1 MSFALHGLS
10 VSNGVAIGHAL
21 TISAASLDVTH
32 QFIASGSEEQEVV
45 RLQQAFEL
53 AMQELHDLKDRLSE
67 DAPEEMSAFLDVHRL
82 ILEDID
88 LRQKPEALILKRRY
102 NAAWAL
108 TTVLDDLLLAFEE
121 IDDPYLK
128 ERGADFRQVIERVLY
143 ALNGSSELSLAPL
156 YQKLDRQSAD
166 AIIVA
171 QDIAPHDM
179 MRFKE
184 LNFCAFVTD
193 FGGKNSHTA
202 IVARSLDIPAAVGV
216 KHASEIIQQDD
227 LLIVDGDKGI
237 VIVDPS
243 PMILEAYRQRQ
254 AEIKFSKEQLQLL
267 KYTPTKTIDGQQI
280 TLMANIETPEDAP
293 DALDSGAVG
302 VGLYRSEFLFMNRK
316 GGLPEEEEQYRAYV
330 KTIEAMYGLPVNI
343 RTIDIGADK
352 NLDNE
357 DHKLS
362 SNISPLGLRG
372 IRWSLSE
379 PEIFLTQLRAIL
391 RASAHGK
398 AQILIPMLA
407 QAHEIE
413 LTLELIGEAK
423 RQLEQRQQAYNTD
436 IKIGAMI
443 EIPAAALIMPLFLK
457 YFDFVSIGTNDLIQ
471 YTLGIDRADNAVA
484 HLYDPLHP
492 AILKLIYEII
502 QAAKKENIPVSV
514 CGEMAGDSK
523 LTRLLLAMGLTDF
536 SMHASQLLTVK
547 REILKAYIA
556 DLTYQ
561 LPPILSTYEPELI
574 NALVTKLNQ

>member
-53 AMQELHDLKDRLSE
+53 AMQELHDLKDRLPE

-108 TTVLDDLLLAFEE
+108 TTVLDELLLAFEE

-293 DALDSGAVG
+293 DALDSGALG

-316 GGLPEEEEQYRAYV
+316 GG
-330 KTIEAMYGLPVNI
+330 
-343 RTIDIGADK
+343 
-352 NLDNE
+352 
-357 DHKLS
+357 
-362 SNISPLGLRG
+362 
-372 IRWSLSE
+372 
-379 PEIFLTQLRAIL
+379 
-391 RASAHGK
+391 
-398 AQILIPMLA
+398 
-407 QAHEIE
+407 
-413 LTLELIGEAK
+413 
-423 RQLEQRQQAYNTD
+423 
-436 IKIGAMI
+436 
-443 EIPAAALIMPLFLK
+443 
-457 YFDFVSIGTNDLIQ
+457 
-471 YTLGIDRADNAVA
+471 
-484 HLYDPLHP
+484 
-492 AILKLIYEII
+492 
-502 QAAKKENIPVSV
+502 
-514 CGEMAGDSK
+514 
-523 LTRLLLAMGLTDF
+523 
-536 SMHASQLLTVK
+536 
-547 REILKAYIA
+547 
-556 DLTYQ
+556 
-561 LPPILSTYEPELI
+561 
-574 NALVTKLNQ
+574 

>member
-53 AMQELHDLKDRLSE
+53 AMQELHDLKDRLPE

-227 LLIVDGDKGI
+227 LLISDESHRLLGGGNSRALFEYFLGYKLGLTATPKDYLKNIDTENYDDPRELERRMLLDTYTTFGCESGVPTFRYTLADGARDRCKGI
-237 VIVDPS
+237 GVGS
-243 PMILEAYRQRQ
+243 
-254 AEIKFSKEQLQLL
+254 
-267 KYTPTKTIDGQQI
+267 T
-280 TLMANIETPEDAP
+280 AP
-293 DALDSGAVG
+293 KQGCASVG
-302 VGLYRSEFLFMNRK
+302 VCR
-316 GGLPEEEEQYRAYV
+316 P
-330 KTIEAMYGLPVNI
+330 
-343 RTIDIGADK
+343 
-352 NLDNE
+352 
-357 DHKLS
+357 
-362 SNISPLGLRG
+362 
-372 IRWSLSE
+372 
-379 PEIFLTQLRAIL
+379 
-391 RASAHGK
+391 
-398 AQILIPMLA
+398 
-407 QAHEIE
+407 
-413 LTLELIGEAK
+413 
-423 RQLEQRQQAYNTD
+423 
-436 IKIGAMI
+436 
-443 EIPAAALIMPLFLK
+443 
-457 YFDFVSIGTNDLIQ
+457 
-471 YTLGIDRADNAVA
+471 
-484 HLYDPLHP
+484 
-492 AILKLIYEII
+492 
-502 QAAKKENIPVSV
+502 
-514 CGEMAGDSK
+514 
-523 LTRLLLAMGLTDF
+523 
-536 SMHASQLLTVK
+536 
-547 REILKAYIA
+547 LKA
-556 DLTYQ
+556 
-561 LPPILSTYEPELI
+561 S
-574 NALVTKLNQ
+574 